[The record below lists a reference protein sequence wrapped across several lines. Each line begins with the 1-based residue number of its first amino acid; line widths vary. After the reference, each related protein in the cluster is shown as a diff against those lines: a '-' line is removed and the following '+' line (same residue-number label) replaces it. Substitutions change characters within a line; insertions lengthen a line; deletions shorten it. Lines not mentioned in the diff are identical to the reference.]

1 MKLQQICDYFL
12 KKFNAKV
19 VPLANLRSCP
29 RFENMPNADMCSET
43 SSERNK
49 FKNIFFSFGG
59 GVGLGSVGEELHLFL
74 FPLFFS
80 VLKEGSLLIRHHS
93 KKEKRRDLVI
103 ANLVQ

>member
-1 MKLQQICDYFL
+1 MTIFL

-43 SSERNK
+43 SSGRNK
-49 FKNIFFSFGG
+49 LKTIFFFWWWCR
-59 GVGLGSVGEELHLFL
+59 VGECWRGATSVSLSF
-74 FPLFFS
+74 FFS
-80 VLKEGSLLIRHHS
+80 LLKEGSLLIRNHS
-93 KKEKRRDLVI
+93 KEEKRRDLVI